1 MNAVYV
7 HVYVSFATWLFND
20 MYMTIPILCFFIHHN
35 SISSFL
41 ILGFSTC
48 PLLSFSMPRLLSFM
62 RSCSPVDTHT
72 LVISMCLWMRLM
84 RNQHLMPPCLFW
96 GTSIWKLIVLNTF
109 NQFNNQRSLLT
120 SVFVERGGGMG
131 RLILGWWLQLMQIF
145 VAFMN
150 ALELL
155 NLVHAYWLNKLS
167 TLILT
172 AILYEFPSFKVLAY
186 SCLYTL
192 PVLWNINILLY
203 FFFSTNLL
211 HSNRIIDQTIS
222 TRTVLAEAVAKQFFG
237 TFIAM
242 QTW

>member
-48 PLLSFSMPRLLSFM
+48 PLLSFFMPRLLSFM

-96 GTSIWKLIVLNTF
+96 GTSLWKLIVLNTF
-109 NQFNNQRSLLT
+109 NQFSNQRSLLT
-120 SVFVERGGGMG
+120 SVFVERGGDGEVNIGVMIAVDADLCG
-131 RLILGWWLQLMQIF
+131 F
-145 VAFMN
+145 
-150 ALELL
+150 
-155 NLVHAYWLNKLS
+155 
-167 TLILT
+167 
-172 AILYEFPSFKVLAY
+172 YECFG
-186 SCLYTL
+186 
-192 PVLWNINILLY
+192 IIE
-203 FFFSTNLL
+203 FSTCIL
-211 HSNRIIDQTIS
+211 I
-222 TRTVLAEAVAKQFFG
+222 E
-237 TFIAM
+237 
-242 QTW
+242 